1 MYERCVVGDSCREV
15 AVEERGIKSLRCGR
29 ELQRGCVRGERYK
42 EVALGERV
50 RMKYASGA

>member
-15 AVEERGIKSLRCGR
+15 ALEERGIKRLRCG
-29 ELQRGCVRGERYK
+29 CVGGERYK

>member
-15 AVEERGIKSLRCGR
+15 ALEERGIKSLRCGR